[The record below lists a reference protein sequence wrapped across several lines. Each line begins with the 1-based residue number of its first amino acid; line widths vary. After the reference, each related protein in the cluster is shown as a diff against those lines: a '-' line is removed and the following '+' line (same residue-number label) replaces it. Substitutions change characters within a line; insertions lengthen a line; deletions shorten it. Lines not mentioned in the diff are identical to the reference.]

1 MMANE
6 TIAFNITE
14 QKTTEH
20 HTAYKVLSVIMGKEI
35 TQYGKNTSNRN

>member
-20 HTAYKVLSVIMGKEI
+20 HTAYKVLSVKKKGENEH
-35 TQYGKNTSNRN
+35 GKNRSNRN